1 MVVYDL
7 IAKEGGEMA
16 RKGGAPENL
25 DPVRSKEEAKKRG
38 RNGGKKSGEA
48 RRRKRDAQQAARLI
62 LNLPVSTEAM
72 EKNLK
77 AMKIDEEDY
86 TNRVALFARAFA
98 QAMTG
103 DVKAM
108 QFIIEMAGETPDHQL
123 EQKRFDNEVGKQ
135 EGSNNAVDD
144 WVNSIPDV
152 KEGGRDGDD
161 GSTEET

>member
-1 MVVYDL
+1 
-7 IAKEGGEMA
+7 MA

-62 LNLPVSTEAM
+62 LNLPVATETM

-123 EQKRFDNEVGKQ
+123 EKKRFDNEIGRQ

-152 KEGGRDGDD
+152 EEDEEDGDD
-161 GSTEET
+161 SSTEET

>member
-1 MVVYDL
+1 M
-7 IAKEGGEMA
+7 AK
-16 RKGGAPENL
+16 KGGAPENL
-25 DPVRSKEEAKKRG
+25 KPVRSKEEAKKRG

-62 LNLPVSTEAM
+62 LNLPVATGVM
-72 EKNLK
+72 ENNLK
-77 AMKIDEEDY
+77 AMKLDEEDY
-86 TNRVALFARAFA
+86 TNRVALFARAFT

-123 EQKRFDNEVGKQ
+123 EQKRFDNEIGKQ
-135 EGSNNAVDD
+135 EGGNNAVDD

-152 KEGGRDGDD
+152 DEDEEDD
-161 GSTEET
+161 DDSSTEET